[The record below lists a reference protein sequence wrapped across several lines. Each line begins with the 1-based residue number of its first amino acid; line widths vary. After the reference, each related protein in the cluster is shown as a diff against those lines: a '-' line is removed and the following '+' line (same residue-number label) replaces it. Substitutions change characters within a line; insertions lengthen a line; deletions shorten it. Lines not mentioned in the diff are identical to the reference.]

1 MSVHRNIVQIFQ
13 WGQKWWTDRLR
24 CHSHG
29 NIICVL
35 MIYSVVLVSVCD
47 SFERHEVHK
56 LNVSECEWTTFSLWP
71 FLKHLINH
79 PDIFFFFHQSFITVS
94 LPFCYVFF
102 FLSPKQWLEF
112 KEESLWTSQDDKTE
126 IFWCAAQLNQCQ
138 LCLQPRQ
145 RVGVAFHII
154 WARGAFEAAWL
165 RFVNDNRGRK
175 SLLAA
180 PEHIQR
186 LVLFLC
192 WLIDWYNT
200 CRTSSGKPVQYFL
213 WV

>member
-1 MSVHRNIVQIFQ
+1 MLASVNEWHAHTEFVRSTSTFFKTPYKSPGLLFGPGVS
-13 WGQKWWTDRLR
+13 TRVLSP
-24 CHSHG
+24 SH
-29 NIICVL
+29 CLFV
-35 MIYSVVLVSVCD
+35 MC
-47 SFERHEVHK
+47 
-56 LNVSECEWTTFSLWP
+56 
-71 FLKHLINH
+71 
-79 PDIFFFFHQSFITVS
+79 
-94 LPFCYVFF
+94 FF

-154 WARGAFEAAWL
+154 WARGAFEAALL
-165 RFVNDNRGRK
+165 RLVNDNRGRK

-213 WV
+213 WRPVCKPLSWAASMKYVSEC

>member
-1 MSVHRNIVQIFQ
+1 MNDTHTQNL
-13 WGQKWWTDRLR
+13 WGPLR
-24 CHSHG
+24 
-29 NIICVL
+29 
-35 MIYSVVLVSVCD
+35 
-47 SFERHEVHK
+47 
-56 LNVSECEWTTFSLWP
+56 P

-79 PDIFFFFHQSFITVS
+79 PDFFSDQEFPPEFYHRLTAF
-94 LPFCYVFF
+94 LLCFF
-102 FLSPKQWLEF
+102 FLSLKQWLEF

-154 WARGAFEAAWL
+154 WARGAFEAARL
-165 RFVNDNRGRK
+165 RLVNDNRGRK

-213 WV
+213 WRPVCKPLSWAASMKYVSEC

>member
-1 MSVHRNIVQIFQ
+1 MNDTHTQNL
-13 WGQKWWTDRLR
+13 WGPLR
-24 CHSHG
+24 
-29 NIICVL
+29 
-35 MIYSVVLVSVCD
+35 
-47 SFERHEVHK
+47 
-56 LNVSECEWTTFSLWP
+56 P
-71 FLKHLINH
+71 FLKHRINH
-79 PDIFFFFHQSFITVS
+79 PDIFLFFSEFYHRLTAF
-94 LPFCYVFF
+94 LLCFF
-102 FLSPKQWLEF
+102 FLSLKQWLEF

-154 WARGAFEAAWL
+154 WARGAFEAARL

-213 WV
+213 WRPVCKPLSWAASMKYVSEC